1 MKLRLA
7 IYTLYVVILFAV
19 CFLPG
24 IIKQLSTVNTPVV
37 EQIVFK
43 EKTLDSEID
52 RLATNY
58 GLSSSTVRAVIDCE
72 GKMYGGAIHNNI
84 DKETGLVW
92 SKDYG
97 LLQIN
102 DYFHE
107 EKMLK
112 LGLDIHN
119 QFDSLEYGFILM
131 KSEGLK
137 PWSASK
143 SCWGKKIQTI

>member
-7 IYTLYVVILFAV
+7 IYTLYVIILILACFIPAV
-19 CFLPG
+19 
-24 IIKQLSTVNTPVV
+24 IKQLNTVDTPVV
-37 EQIVFK
+37 EEVIFR

-58 GLSSSTVRAVIDCE
+58 GISSSTVRAVIMCE
-72 GKMYGGAIHNNI
+72 GQMYGGAVHENK
-84 DKETGLVW
+84 DEYGQVW
-92 SKDYG
+92 SRDWG
-97 LLQIN
+97 SLQIN

-107 EKMLK
+107 DKMHK

-119 QFDSLEYGFILM
+119 QFDSLEYGFMLM

-143 SCWGKKIQTI
+143 KCWQKKIQTI